1 MRLPEISKTI
11 QVPDNVDVSLEGKK
25 VYVKGANGSLT
36 RDFSFVTIAIEGEG
50 KKVNVK
56 GAKGSLTRDFSFVPI
71 AIEGEGK
78 NIRVWAKWP
87 RKKEAALVGTIYS
100 HIQNMITGVTK
111 GYSYKLKIVF
121 SHFPISVKV
130 QDKSIL
136 IENFTGERRARR
148 VKIIGDV
155 KVKIE
160 PDDIIVE
167 GVNLEDVSQTAA
179 NIEQATRVRRKDP
192 RVFLDGIYVYERN
205 EGVA

>member
-11 QVPDNVDVSLEGKK
+11 QVPDNVDVSMEGKK
-25 VYVKGANGSLT
+25 I
-36 RDFSFVTIAIEGEG
+36 SF
-50 KKVNVK
+50 K
-56 GAKGSLTRDFSFVPI
+56 GAKGSLTRDFSFAPI

-78 NIRVWAKWP
+78 NIRIWAKWP

-111 GYSYKLKIVF
+111 GYQYKLKIVF
-121 SHFPISVKV
+121 SHFPITVKV
-130 QDKSIL
+130 QGKEVL
-136 IENFTGERRARR
+136 IENFTGERRERR
-148 VKIIGDV
+148 VKTLGDV
-155 KVKIE
+155 KIKIE

-167 GVNLEDVSQTAA
+167 GINLEDVSQTAA

>member
-1 MRLPEISKTI
+1 MRLPEVSKTI
-11 QVPDNVDVSLEGKK
+11 QVPENVDVNFEGKK
-25 VYVKGANGSLT
+25 IIVKGSKGALT
-36 RDFSFVTIAIEGEG
+36 RDFSFA
-50 KKVNVK
+50 
-56 GAKGSLTRDFSFVPI
+56 PI
-71 AIEGEGK
+71 AIEGDGK
-78 NIRVWAKWP
+78 SIRIWAKWP

-130 QDKSIL
+130 QDKTVL
-136 IENFTGERRARR
+136 IENFTGERRPRR
-148 VKIIGDV
+148 IKIVGDV

-160 PDDIIVE
+160 AEDIVVE
-167 GVNLEDVSQTAA
+167 GINLEEVSQTAA

-192 RVFLDGIYVYERN
+192 RVFLDGLYVYERN